1 MGTMR
6 TDELR
11 KRYLQYFQG
20 KAHRYFSSDSLV
32 PADDP
37 SLLFTGAGMNQ
48 FKPYFLGLKKDVK
61 RATSCQKCLRTA
73 DLDRVGKTN
82 YHHSFFEMLGNFSF
96 GDYFKEG
103 AIEMGWEFV
112 TKELGLPKEKLWV
125 SVYEEDQ
132 EAFDIWKKKMG
143 LPESRIVRMGA
154 EDNFWPSNA
163 PKDGPNGPCGP
174 CSEIYVGEV
183 PGKGVEIW
191 NLVFTGY
198 NRQSDGSL
206 PPLPQPNIDT
216 GMGLE
221 RCAAVIQGVDSNFD
235 TDNFVRLR
243 AELHRLLKTP
253 GKDKSRENAVLDH
266 IRAAVFSIADGALP
280 SNEGRGYVI
289 RKIIRLASDHLQKAG
304 SVESGVFHRLIPAVV
319 EVYGGTYPELAERQK
334 TITGIIEN
342 EERGFLEI
350 SRVRK
355 PEFQKLLQQSEGDP
369 ESVGQLVFK
378 YFDTFGLPLETI
390 QESAAEINRPITQP
404 QLDAYARYLA
414 EQRERSRSSSK
425 IAGEIFSKGVYHLVD
440 GLGPTRFLGYE
451 KMEEDGARLLR
462 CIKGDSIVA
471 EIGAGE
477 EGVLI
482 FDRSP
487 FYAES
492 GGQVGDTGI
501 LRGADLEAEVLD
513 TQKMDHCI
521 GHRVRV
527 LRGSARTDAAA
538 RLCVDAVRRADIMK
552 NHTATHLLHAALRRV
567 LGDHVK
573 QSGSLVAADYL
584 RFDFTHFQAVGP
596 EKIAE
601 IEAMVNDQVARDTHL
616 SKRELPKDEAVRE
629 GAIAFFGEKYGDT
642 VRVVAVGDFSKELCG
657 GTHLERT
664 GEIGRFKITSES
676 SIQAGVRRIEAV
688 TGRAALR
695 LLSEAT
701 AELAVL
707 VAEFGATDADGAV
720 RNMRSSADRL
730 KRLRDRLAGQAQS
743 RVREKLR
750 TGLESAR
757 RIGEVR
763 CLTVR
768 FDNAD
773 PELIR
778 RELETLRQT
787 DGTHVAAVVS
797 VFEDKFSFSLSAG
810 RAAIDK
816 GFHCGNAVKEI
827 AKTIGGSGGG
837 KPEFATG
844 GSKETLKAAEAL
856 ELAGQLAVR
865 SLSGGN

>member
-1 MGTMR
+1 MK
-6 TDELR
+6 TDDLR
-11 KRYLQYFQG
+11 KTYLQYFER
-20 KAHRYFSSDSLV
+20 KAHRLFTSDSLV

-132 EAFDIWKKKMG
+132 EAFDLWKKKMG
-143 LPESRIVRMGA
+143 VPEARIVRMGA

-221 RCAAVIQGVDSNFD
+221 RCAAVIQGVESNFD

-253 GKDKSRENAVLDH
+253 GKDKARENAVLDH

-304 SVESGVFHRLIPAVV
+304 AADSGVFHRLIPAVV
-319 EVYGGTYPELAERQK
+319 DVYGKVYPEIVERQK
-334 TITGIIEN
+334 TIAGIIEN

-355 PEFQKLLQQSEGDP
+355 PEFQKLLLEQSSSDP
-369 ESVGQLVFK
+369 EVVGRLVFK

-390 QESAAEINRPITQP
+390 QASAAEVQRPITP
-404 QLDAYARYLA
+404 EQLKAYELFLA
-414 EQRERSRSSSK
+414 EQRERSRGSSK
-425 IAGEIFSKGVYHLVD
+425 IAGEIFSKGFYHLID

-451 KMEEDGARLLR
+451 ATEEPQANLLR
-462 CIKGDSIVA
+462 AVKGDASVP
-471 EIGAGE
+471 ELKAGE
-477 EGVLI
+477 EGVLL
-482 FDRSP
+482 FDKSP

-492 GGQVGDTGI
+492 GGQVGDTG
-501 LRGADLEAEVLD
+501 RVSGAGAEADVVD

-521 GHRVRV
+521 AHKV
-527 LRGSARTDAAA
+527 LVKQGVFRPDTRYALA
-538 RLCVDAVRRADIMK
+538 VDTVRRADIMK
-552 NHTATHLLHAALRRV
+552 NHTATHLLHAALRRA

-584 RFDFTHFQAVGP
+584 RFDFTHFQAVGA

-601 IEAMVNDQVARDTHL
+601 IEALVNDQIVRDTRL
-616 SKRELPKDEAVRE
+616 SKRELPKEEAVRE

-642 VRVVAVGDFSKELCG
+642 VRVVSVGEFSKELCG
-657 GTHLERT
+657 GTHLDRT
-664 GEIGRFKITSES
+664 GEIGRFKIISES

-688 TGRAALR
+688 TGRAALQ
-695 LLSEAT
+695 LINEAS
-701 AELAVL
+701 AELAAL
-707 VAEFGATDADGAV
+707 VSEYGASDADGAV
-720 RNMRSSADRL
+720 KNMRSSLDRL
-730 KRLRDRLAGQAQS
+730 KRLRDRLSGQAQS

-750 TGLESAR
+750 IGLESAPR
-757 RIGEVR
+757 VGDVR

-778 RELETLRQT
+778 RELETLRQA

-797 VFEDKFSFSLSAG
+797 VFEDKFSFTLSAG
-810 RAAIDK
+810 TTAIAK

-856 ELAGQLAVR
+856 ELAGRLAAR
-865 SLSGGN
+865 SLSGGQ

>member
-1 MGTMR
+1 MK

-11 KRYLQYFQG
+11 KVYLQFFQS
-20 KAHRYFSSDSLV
+20 KAHRYFASDSLV

-73 DLDRVGKTN
+73 DLDRVGKTD

-112 TKELGLPKEKLWV
+112 TRELGLPKERLWV
-125 SVYEEDQ
+125 SVYEEDD
-132 EAFDIWKKKMG
+132 EAFDIWKNKMG
-143 LPESRIVRMGA
+143 LSESRIVRMGA

-174 CSEIYVGEV
+174 CSEIYVGEI

-198 NRQSDGSL
+198 DRRSDGSL

-221 RCAAVIQGVDSNFD
+221 RCAAVIQGVESNFD
-235 TDNFVRLR
+235 TDNFVRMR
-243 AELHRLLKTP
+243 AELHRLLETP
-253 GKDKSRENAVLDH
+253 GKDKARENAVLDH
-266 IRAAVFSIADGALP
+266 IRAAVFAIADGALP

-304 SVESGVFHRLIPAVV
+304 AVESGVFHRLIPIVV
-319 EVYGGTYPELAERQK
+319 EVYGGTYPELAERRK
-334 TITGIIEN
+334 TISGILEN

-355 PEFQKLLQQSEGDP
+355 PEFQKLLQQSPSDP
-369 ESVGQLVFK
+369 EAVGRLVFK
-378 YFDTFGLPLETI
+378 YFDTFGLPLEAI
-390 QESAAEINRPITQP
+390 QESAAEVRRPITP
-404 QLDAYARYLA
+404 EQLKAYELFLA
-414 EQRERSRSSSK
+414 EQRERSRGSSR
-425 IAGEIFSKGVYHLVD
+425 IAGEIFTKGVYHLVD
-440 GLGPTRFLGYE
+440 GLEPTRFVGYD
-451 KMEEDGARLLR
+451 KTEEDGARLLR
-462 CIKGDSIVA
+462 CLKDDGIAA
-471 EIGAGE
+471 ELKAGE

-492 GGQVGDTGI
+492 GGQVGDTG
-501 LRGADLEAEVLD
+501 RVSGEDLEAEVLD
-513 TQKMDHCI
+513 TQKMEQCI

-527 LRGSARTDAAA
+527 LRGTIRTGQSLGL
-538 RLCVDAVRRADIMK
+538 RVDAVRRADIMK
-552 NHTATHLLHAALRRV
+552 NHTATHLLHAALRKA

-573 QSGSLVAADYL
+573 QSGSLVAANHL

-596 EKIAE
+596 DKIAE
-601 IEAMVNDQVARDTHL
+601 IESLVNAEIAKDTRL
-616 SKRELPKDEAVRE
+616 TKRELPKEEAIRE
-629 GAIAFFGEKYGDT
+629 GAVAFFGEKYGDT
-642 VRVVAVGDFSKELCG
+642 VRVVSVGDFSKELCG

-664 GEIGRFKITSES
+664 AQIGTLKIVSES

-695 LLSEAT
+695 LAAEAS
-701 AELAVL
+701 AELTAL
-707 VAEFGATDADGAV
+707 TEEFGASDAQGALAGI
-720 RNMRSSADRL
+720 RAASDRL
-730 KRLRDRLAGQAQS
+730 KRLRDRLSGQAQS

-750 TGLESAR
+750 SGLETAR
-757 RIGEVR
+757 QIGGVR
-763 CLTVR
+763 CLALRV
-768 FDNAD
+768 DNAD

-778 RELETLRQT
+778 RELETLRRD
-787 DGTHVAAVVS
+787 DGAHVAAVIS

-810 RAAIDK
+810 RSAVER

-837 KPEFATG
+837 RPEFATG
-844 GSKETLKAAEAL
+844 GSKETLKAGEAL
-856 ELAGQLAVR
+856 ELAGQLATR
-865 SLSGGN
+865 SLSGGS